1 MTMENQPFEDV
12 SPMKMVSFRGGG
24 GTHTAIFLCHAGGS
38 VLLTAGP
45 NKSTPTSRKT
55 PPPQSTGLGWEL
67 KHHQSSLL
75 KKCAKVIVLK
85 ECIYIYP

>member
-12 SPMKMVSFRGGG
+12 SPMKNGDFPMLVFGGG

-45 NKSTPTSRKT
+45 NKSTPTSRKNT
-55 PPPQSTGLGWEL
+55 PPPIYRFRVGTETPPVVAG
-67 KHHQSSLL
+67 

-85 ECIYIYP
+85 